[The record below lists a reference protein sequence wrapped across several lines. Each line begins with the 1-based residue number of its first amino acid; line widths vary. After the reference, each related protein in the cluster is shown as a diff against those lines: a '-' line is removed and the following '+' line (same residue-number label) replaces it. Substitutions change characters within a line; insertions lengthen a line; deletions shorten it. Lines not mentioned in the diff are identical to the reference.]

1 MSLEYH
7 ETQCFRQ
14 PWIIALIAGIAIIS
28 WYTALVTEPVAGPFQ
43 IGIFLAFGVLLP
55 LFFAV
60 LRLETHVSVDGIS
73 YRMPPIM
80 RKERIISWNDLV
92 AADLITI
99 RPIRDCGGWGIRY
112 CRREGIA
119 YLVSG
124 NQVIRCKKQTGEKV
138 LLGTRHPEE
147 MMRAIR
153 TYYRAD

>member
-73 YRMPPIM
+73 YRMPPII
-80 RKERIISWNDLV
+80 RKERIIPWSDLE

-99 RPIRDCGGWGIRY
+99 RPIRDCGGW
-112 CRREGIA
+112 A
-119 YLVSG
+119 Y
-124 NQVIRCKKQTGEKV
+124 
-138 LLGTRHPEE
+138 GTVEE
-147 MMRAIR
+147 RGSPISSAVTR
-153 TYYRAD
+153 